1 MPETRN
7 RMSDASADHRW
18 RNCTIGSRI
27 AVGIGAMNRRN
38 TRGNKA
44 AVKAPEP
51 KQSPIPPAK
60 QATAE
65 TAIREC
71 RSTGFHANPFRLPTT

>member
-1 MPETRN
+1 MAT
-7 RMSDASADHRW
+7 SADPYWKNRTT
-18 RNCTIGSRI
+18 RSRI

-65 TAIREC
+65 TAIRE
-71 RSTGFHANPFRLPTT
+71 